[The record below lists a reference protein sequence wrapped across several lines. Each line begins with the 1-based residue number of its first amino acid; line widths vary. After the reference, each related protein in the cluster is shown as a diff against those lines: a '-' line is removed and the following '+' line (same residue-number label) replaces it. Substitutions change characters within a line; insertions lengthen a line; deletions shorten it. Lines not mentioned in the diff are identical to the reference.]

1 VYNLYIAAELKTYLP
16 LDFIA
21 RKEYTGCMECNCCTD
36 PDCCTCYCDDLEMGI
51 DDLLTLIIKDKSD
64 RDIWMNDMN
73 LEFGM
78 SPLEMIKLG
87 REEEV
92 IKYLMYQIEGPY

>member
-1 VYNLYIAAELKTYLP
+1 
-16 LDFIA
+16 
-21 RKEYTGCMECNCCTD
+21 
-36 PDCCTCYCDDLEMGI
+36 MGI

-64 RDIWMNDMN
+64 RDIWMNGMN

>member
-1 VYNLYIAAELKTYLP
+1 MA
-16 LDFIA
+16 D
-21 RKEYTGCMECNCCTD
+21 CNCCTD

-51 DDLLTLIIKDKSD
+51 DDLLTLLIEDKSD
-64 RDIWMNDMN
+64 RDTWMTGMN
-73 LEFGM
+73 LAFDM

-92 IKYLMYQIEGPY
+92 IRYLMYQIEGPY

>member
-1 VYNLYIAAELKTYLP
+1 MWLEAIAME
-16 LDFIA
+16 
-21 RKEYTGCMECNCCTD
+21 ECNCCTD
-36 PDCCTCYCDDLEMGI
+36 PDCCTCYCDDLEMSI
-51 DDLLTLIIKDKSD
+51 DDLLSLIIKDKLD
-64 RDIWMNDMN
+64 RDVWMNGMN
-73 LEFGM
+73 LAFDM